1 MFKSLYNYHILQK
14 MISSGLKHYYKQY
27 TSTHIYIVY
36 SNYHI
41 IINITYI
48 LSRKVYG
55 TGTYQVF
62 PLNPMT
68 IYIPTSELNIDQRE
82 TTIENKCFKKLKV
95 TCNGNTLFKM
105 NHVTYT
111 YLST

>member
-1 MFKSLYNYHILQK
+1 MF
-14 MISSGLKHYYKQY
+14 SSGLKHYYKQY

-68 IYIPTSELNIDQRE
+68 IYIPTRELNIDQRE

-95 TCNGNTLFKM
+95 RCNENTSM
-105 NHVTYT
+105 YITGISYG
-111 YLST
+111 